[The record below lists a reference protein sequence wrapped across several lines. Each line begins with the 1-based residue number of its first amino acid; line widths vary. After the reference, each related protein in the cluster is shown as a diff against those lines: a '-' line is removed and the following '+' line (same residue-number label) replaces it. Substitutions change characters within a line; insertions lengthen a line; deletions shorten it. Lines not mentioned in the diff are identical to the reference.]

1 MARKPTKEKLAD
13 AVQELAKTT
22 TVDKITVKQIVEKSG
37 LSLQTFYNHFKDK
50 SELILYIHKS
60 AGDKMI
66 AKLGKD
72 GYGYNELTKE
82 NIEFYVEHKDFFY
95 NALTNTYGL
104 NSYADQCA
112 ENAYKVWTEYL
123 TNKKNTDKLPEDID
137 FLLKMYCFA
146 FTRMIAEWAFKM
158 DNMSPERF
166 IELMNDAMPRKLR
179 PYLLK
184 A

>member
-1 MARKPTKEKLAD
+1 MARKSSKEIFAD
-13 AVQELAKTT
+13 TIQELAKAAA
-22 TVDKITVKQIVEKSG
+22 VDKITVKQIVEKSG

-60 AGDKMI
+60 AGDSMI

-72 GYGYNELTKE
+72 GYGYRELTEE
-82 NIEFYVEHKDFFY
+82 NIRFYIDHKDFFY

-104 NSYADQCA
+104 DSYAEQCA
-112 ENAYKVWTEYL
+112 RNAYTVWTKYL
-123 TNKKNTDKLPEDID
+123 TKKKKVDKLPEDID

-146 FTRMIAEWAFKM
+146 FTRMIAEWAFRRN
-158 DNMSPERF
+158 DISPERF
-166 IELMNDAMPRKLR
+166 IELMNAAMPGKLR